1 MKTVDFSKILV
12 DAIQLCGLDRNEI
25 TDSTF
30 GQLRDFAS
38 NRIIMDWEHD
48 RWPDLIRYE
57 SVSVLVDGDVNYCL
71 KPANAGEVIGIYD
84 LNPVCKSRAR
94 NLNFLIQ
101 HTDTQERFV
110 LNVAHPDGV
119 WLEYR
124 IQPITFNGDKWSP
137 TVAYQVNSQTY
148 FDSGS
153 NSGTYQPVSGKP
165 FRGNFYTCLT
175 NNTNTNPSTSPNW
188 SLVKIP
194 YIFGQ
199 YIARGVFAD
208 YLRSESQFDSA
219 QVAEAEAK
227 HFLDVEI
234 DKVIRQQGQVQKINF
249 IQPY

>member
-12 DAIQLCGLDRNEI
+12 DTIQLCGLDRKEI

-30 GQLRDFAS
+30 GQFRDFAS
-38 NRIIMDWEHD
+38 NRAIMAWEHD

-57 SVSVLVDGDVNYCL
+57 NISVVTAGDVYYCL
-71 KPANAGEVIGIYD
+71 KPTGAGEVFAIYD
-84 LNPVCKSRAR
+84 LNPINKTRAR

-101 HTDTQERFV
+101 HTDTEERLI
-110 LNVAHPDGV
+110 LNVDHPDGV
-119 WLEYR
+119 WIEYR
-124 IQPITFNGDKWSP
+124 IEPVVFNGEKWDS
-137 TVAYQVNSQTY
+137 TVSYQVGSQCY

-153 NSGTYQPVSGKP
+153 NSGTYQPITGKT
-165 FRGNFYTCLT
+165 FSGNFYTCLT
-175 NNTNTNPSTSPNW
+175 ANVNTNPSSSANW
-188 SLVKIP
+188 SKVKIP

-199 YIARGVFAD
+199 YIARAVFAD

-219 QVAEAEAK
+219 QFTEQEAK

-234 DKVIRQQGQVQKINF
+234 DKVVRQQGQVQKINF